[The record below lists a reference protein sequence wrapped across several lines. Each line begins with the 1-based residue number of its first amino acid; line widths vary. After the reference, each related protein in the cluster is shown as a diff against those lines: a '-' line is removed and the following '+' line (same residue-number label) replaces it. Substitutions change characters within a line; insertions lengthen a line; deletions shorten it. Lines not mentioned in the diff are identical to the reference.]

1 MTTIR
6 VNPEELEA
14 VAEHV
19 PDAEDGCSRARTS
32 LSWEFPSLVMK
43 IPGISTAAID
53 SLRDELIHWLDR
65 YEEKLNEA
73 EELLYRTAA
82 AIRQADQTLADNM
95 KEFGLELLGWYD
107 LQRLFGEYDPVTGER
122 ISGWDRLVAGGML
135 LASFVPPVKGAGVAG
150 KAGIKGL
157 KAAETAADVSK
168 WISKTRNVLNVNK
181 IKGALQTI
189 YYQVIKGPITATIRS
204 FKQQWEQ
211 LLENIGSVLMGPRPA
226 LAGVG
231 GPTSRMWMSG
241 AEREA
246 KETTM
251 NMIGKT
257 EDEVVG
263 KGTGKG
269 KRVSDIPRI
278 PEIEI
283 SFKRNPKHDAAEFER
298 QLKAQ
303 EEGINSLTVDEFIKN
318 RDRYLKDGRA
328 LEGDAAQRLARQ
340 EALKEKVAELRK
352 QGLSREEA
360 KKQAEEWLETQA
372 ALHNPDQIAGGNPSH
387 IGGMGDKKINS
398 SIGSQWKSRIK
409 DLDKQIRDIAKT
421 MTQEERE
428 STFLNIK
435 LKISN

>member
-82 AIRQADQTLADNM
+82 VIRQADQTLADNM

-150 KAGIKGL
+150 KAAIKGA

-168 WISKTRNVLNVNK
+168 LVSQVKYVLRYDK
-181 IKGALQTI
+181 IVPTLQAV
-189 YYQVIKGPITATIRS
+189 YHQVVKAPITQTIRS
-204 FKQQWEQ
+204 FKKKWDDLLDSVRSVQ
-211 LLENIGSVLMGPRPA
+211 LQPAFAGIGPVSR
-226 LAGVG
+226 AGVRE
-231 GPTSRMWMSG
+231 T
-241 AEREA
+241 AEEA
-246 KETTM
+246 TNTFRHF
-251 NMIGKT
+251 MIKKS
-257 EDEVVG
+257 DEVIEGMVKAEPSKVVNVLANFQSKKFVVG
-263 KGTGKG
+263 NQTFLLDKRGMKHILERHHPEYWDGSIKAKQTFLRKDMSIDEIVNAIETIIMQNRDTLLKNGTTFSYQIKGTYNGIEYIVG
-269 KRVSDIPRI
+269 FNRGRVGQFYP
-278 PEIEI
+278 
-283 SFKRNPKHDAAEFER
+283 
-298 QLKAQ
+298 
-303 EEGINSLTVDEFIKN
+303 
-318 RDRYLKDGRA
+318 
-328 LEGDAAQRLARQ
+328 LE
-340 EALKEKVAELRK
+340 
-352 QGLSREEA
+352 
-360 KKQAEEWLETQA
+360 
-372 ALHNPDQIAGGNPSH
+372 
-387 IGGMGDKKINS
+387 
-398 SIGSQWKSRIK
+398 
-409 DLDKQIRDIAKT
+409 
-421 MTQEERE
+421 
-428 STFLNIK
+428 
-435 LKISN
+435 